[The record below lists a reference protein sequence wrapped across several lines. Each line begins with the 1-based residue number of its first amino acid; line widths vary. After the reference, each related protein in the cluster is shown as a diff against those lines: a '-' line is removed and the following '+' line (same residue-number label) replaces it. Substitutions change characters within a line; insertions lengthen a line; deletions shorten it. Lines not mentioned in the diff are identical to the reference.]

1 MSAASFREKINA
13 LRFSGVRVSPAL
25 APVSVLPPVALPPE
39 VVHLRRC
46 SASGQLIRWYA
57 APSASL
63 VAAATAGRAGV
74 AAELSPLP
82 QPSTPGVHP

>member
-1 MSAASFREKINA
+1 MSAASLREKINA
-13 LRFSGVRVSPAL
+13 LRLCGAGVPRAL
-25 APVSVLPPVALPPE
+25 PPVSVSPPVVLAPE

-46 SASGQLIRWYA
+46 SASGHFIRWYA

-82 QPSTPGVHP
+82 PSSTPGVRP